1 MPVNVIN
8 PNHHQTAYSFVYFM
22 YFCRHPSFCFFWRKV
37 LSTNEVQRQLIVNY
51 ELLIM
56 NYKSACEKS
65 NENQLYTRQKYR

>member
-1 MPVNVIN
+1 
-8 PNHHQTAYSFVYFM
+8 M
-22 YFCRHPSFCFFWRKV
+22 YFCFHPSFCFFWRKV
-37 LSTNEVQRQLIVNY
+37 LSANEVQRQLIVNY